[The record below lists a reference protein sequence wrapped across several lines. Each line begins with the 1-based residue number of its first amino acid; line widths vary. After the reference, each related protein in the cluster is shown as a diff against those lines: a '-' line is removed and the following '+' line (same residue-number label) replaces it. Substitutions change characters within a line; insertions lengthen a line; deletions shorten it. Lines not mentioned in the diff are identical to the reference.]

1 MTEEGRKVV
10 KKNIAGWIGIVLLVY
25 AAITLATSFWSPEA
39 YETAGM
45 TTIYGSAAAGIVGVL
60 LIVVWLVTKGR

>member
-1 MTEEGRKVV
+1 MTEEGKKFV

-39 YETAGM
+39 YQTAGM
-45 TTIYGSAAAGIVGVL
+45 TNIYGSAAAGIIGIV
-60 LIVVWLVTKGR
+60 LIVVWLATKGR